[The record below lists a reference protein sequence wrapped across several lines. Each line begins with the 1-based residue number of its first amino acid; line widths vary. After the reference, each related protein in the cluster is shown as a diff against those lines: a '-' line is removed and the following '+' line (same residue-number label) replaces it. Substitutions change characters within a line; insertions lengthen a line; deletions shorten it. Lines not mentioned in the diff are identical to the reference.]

1 MAKIWYYYSAAVAFL
16 FLHCPAA
23 QTVHVVGDTTG
34 WIVPSDP
41 NFYATWASSKTFHL
55 NDRLSSLQST
65 GRHDV
70 VEVPKESYDSC
81 SADNKIGNT
90 IETGPYNH
98 TLNKT
103 GNHYFICSIGQHCNG
118 GQKLSVNVVSG
129 SSTTPSNAPSPS
141 SSSSPSPSSSSNPQL
156 PPPRFCCSPCRWF
169 FLDHSFLCFG
179 KIGPLDH
186 THTEHK
192 HHS

>member
-1 MAKIWYYYSAAVAFL
+1 MAKTWYYYSAAVAFL
-16 FLHCPAA
+16 FLHCAAA
-23 QTVHVVGDTTG
+23 QTVHVVGDTTR

-55 NDRLSSLQST
+55 NDVLSFEFTT
-65 GRHDV
+65 GQHDV

-81 SADNKIGNT
+81 SDDNKIGNT

-103 GNHYFICSIGQHCNG
+103 GTHYFICSVGQHCNN
-118 GQKLSVNVVSG
+118 GQKLTVNVVSG
-129 SSTTPSNAPSPS
+129 SSSTPSNAPSPS

-156 PPPRFCCSPCRWF
+156 PPPPGSAAPPPA
-169 FLDHSFLCFG
+169 LAAGSFLITLSFVLG
-179 KIGPLDH
+179 KLAL
-186 THTEHK
+186 
-192 HHS
+192 